1 VVLIGPCTNYHVK
14 LCSPSTP
21 YTKCH
26 HPARCYTANGHDRN
40 TGDEEHEEQQCFVV
54 KGPAGSRSYRQE
66 AFVAPTI
73 AVCLTVSLSLAGLLA
88 HRWAIRLVRLRTRTH
103 LYGYPVLPLRVNGC
117 IPLGT
122 RELCCIVVAAGAR
135 TLPPIVRRTYQVQVV
150 PPDC

>member
-73 AVCLTVSLSLAGLLA
+73 AVCLTVSLGQFDWL
-88 HRWAIRLVRLRTRTH
+88 
-103 LYGYPVLPLRVNGC
+103 
-117 IPLGT
+117 
-122 RELCCIVVAAGAR
+122 
-135 TLPPIVRRTYQVQVV
+135 
-150 PPDC
+150 DCGPGRISTDTPYCHYE